1 MILLH
6 ISPPLLE
13 RMNTGL
19 TIGINTFNIVHQNR
33 RKNAGQ
39 EDERNDMEV
48 SYTYIMSDR
57 YYLPVTN
64 VRQIITLS
72 PLRQ

>member
-1 MILLH
+1 MD
-6 ISPPLLE
+6 
-13 RMNTGL
+13 TGL
-19 TIGINTFNIVHQNR
+19 MIGINTFNMVEQNM

-39 EDERNDMEV
+39 KDELNDMEV

-64 VRQIITLS
+64 VRQIVTQS

>member
-1 MILLH
+1 
-6 ISPPLLE
+6 
-13 RMNTGL
+13 MNTGL
-19 TIGINTFNIVHQNR
+19 TIAINTFNMVEQDR

-48 SYTYIMSDR
+48 SYTYILSDR

>member
-1 MILLH
+1 
-6 ISPPLLE
+6 
-13 RMNTGL
+13 MNTGL
-19 TIGINTFNIVHQNR
+19 TIAINTFNMVEQDR

>member
-1 MILLH
+1 
-6 ISPPLLE
+6 
-13 RMNTGL
+13 MNTGL
-19 TIGINTFNIVHQNR
+19 TIGINTFNMVEQNR

-39 EDERNDMEV
+39 KDERNDMEV

-57 YYLPVTN
+57 FYLPVTN

>member
-1 MILLH
+1 
-6 ISPPLLE
+6 
-13 RMNTGL
+13 MNTGL
-19 TIGINTFNIVHQNR
+19 TIGINTFNMVEHNR
-33 RKNAGQ
+33 RKNAGHK
-39 EDERNDMEV
+39 DELTDMEV

-64 VRQIITLS
+64 VRQIITQS